1 MNNTVWEQHFDE
13 PIFQLIRKIQDDV
26 FNTLIPLE
34 VRTINCFKG
43 PMVVYTECYDPYRHT
58 ILINVEG
65 NYPYQ
70 AAYQYSHEYSHIK
83 MQFWK
88 TYGYA
93 EYLYNFFEEALA
105 FCASIWTL
113 RQLGTYP
120 ESIFTGIAKPQL
132 FLEYANDTQ
141 RDAEQSLDIENP
153 KIWWEENFLLFQKDF
168 SSKNTTV
175 TDEERKRANRLG
187 TFLLPLA
194 CRKGFWTAAGC
205 LTTALAS
212 QISNSG
218 KPTFPATSVSFF
230 STWTSGCT
238 PDGSDAV
245 QAIRNTLI

>member
-1 MNNTVWEQHFDE
+1 MWGDTSSPEAHHMNNTVWEQHFEE

-93 EYLYNFFEEALA
+93 MIHNEMRNNHWILKIQKSGGKKTFCFF
-105 FCASIWTL
+105 
-113 RQLGTYP
+113 
-120 ESIFTGIAKPQL
+120 K
-132 FLEYANDTQ
+132 
-141 RDAEQSLDIENP
+141 
-153 KIWWEENFLLFQKDF
+153 KIFLLKIQPSQMK
-168 SSKNTTV
+168 K
-175 TDEERKRANRLG
+175 ERE
-187 TFLLPLA
+187 P
-194 CRKGFWTAAGC
+194 
-205 LTTALAS
+205 
-212 QISNSG
+212 I
-218 KPTFPATSVSFF
+218 
-230 STWTSGCT
+230 
-238 PDGSDAV
+238 D
-245 QAIRNTLI
+245 